1 MAARTTK
8 GMPVASRLLNIAW
21 IRRLA
26 GHIPPEQFG
35 RYLLVGA
42 WNTLFAYGDYAV
54 LTFVLAHM
62 VPHPAPCLAA
72 HPADTSAGRQC

>member
-1 MAARTTK
+1 M
-8 GMPVASRLLNIAW
+8 ASRLLKIAW

-26 GHIPPEQFG
+26 SHIPPEQFG

-42 WNTLFAYGDYAV
+42 WNTLFGYRGYAV
-54 LTFVLAHM
+54 LTFVRAPV
-62 VPHPAPCLAA
+62 VPHSAPCLAA